1 MSARLILLG
10 VLLEVILDVL
20 GLSQLAAAAPAR
32 FAVVLGNNR
41 PESASEVTLRYADDD
56 AAATHRLL
64 SEAGVHSVLLTTL
77 DSETQRIDGTARPD
91 GPPTW
96 TALVAALSGHFEK
109 LRSAAEGGELLIF
122 YSGHGDV
129 AHGEGYVMLED
140 RRLTRRLLYQ
150 LLARSP
156 ALRNHV
162 IIDACKSYFLAFE
175 RGPGGERAD
184 YAGAFNDAQ
193 VPARLFNTGFI
204 LSTSSD
210 RDSHEW
216 ERFQAGIFSHEVR
229 SALRGAA
236 DLDGNGRISYAEL
249 GAFLTTAN
257 QGIHNRRFRPDFAI
271 RPPSRELDTELLSW
285 PSEVAMTLTGGL
297 GHLYVESSSG
307 ERLLDVHPSQ
317 EQTLALRLP
326 AERPLFIR
334 RADDTVEFKLT
345 SAAPTRLSALTGY
358 GTQTSRRGALHLA
371 FEQLFQVPFG
381 AAQLVGFA
389 AQRAQDEQRLQI
401 EHQRTR
407 ERSHRLT
414 NRALGITTV
423 GLLAVGLALGAVTIE
438 RYTTGLGASQL
449 DRVALN
455 QTLGQL
461 EPAVG
466 VTLGAAVVTG
476 AAWLTTTLRFR

>member
-1 MSARLILLG
+1 MSARLIWLG
-10 VLLEVILDVL
+10 VLLYFL
-20 GLSQLAAAAPAR
+20 GLPQQAAAAPTR
-32 FAVVLGNNR
+32 FAVVIGNNR
-41 PESASEVTLRYADDD
+41 PESAGEVTLRYADDD
-56 AAATHRLL
+56 AVATHRLL

-77 DSETQRIDGTARPD
+77 DSETRRGDDAARPD

-96 TALVAALSGHFEK
+96 SALSAALYGHFEK
-109 LRSAAEGGELLIF
+109 MRSAAEGDELLIF

-150 LLARSP
+150 LLTRSP

-193 VPARLFNTGFI
+193 VPARLANTGFI

-285 PSEVAMTLTGGL
+285 QSEVAMTLTGEP
-297 GHLYVESSSG
+297 GHLYVESASG
-307 ERLLDVHPSQ
+307 DRLLDVHPSK

-326 AERPLFIR
+326 VERPLFIR

-345 SAAPTRLSALTGY
+345 GTAPTRLEALTGY

-381 AAQLVGFA
+381 TAQLAGFA
-389 AQRAQDEQRLQI
+389 AQRAQGEQLLKI
-401 EHQRTR
+401 ETQRAHD
-407 ERSHRLT
+407 RSRRLT
-414 NRALGITTV
+414 RRALGFSTV
-423 GLLAVGLALGAVTIE
+423 GLLALGLALSAVTIE
-438 RYTTGLGASQL
+438 RYAAGQNASQL
-449 DRVALN
+449 DRSALN

-476 AAWLTTTLRFR
+476 TAWLTTTLRFR